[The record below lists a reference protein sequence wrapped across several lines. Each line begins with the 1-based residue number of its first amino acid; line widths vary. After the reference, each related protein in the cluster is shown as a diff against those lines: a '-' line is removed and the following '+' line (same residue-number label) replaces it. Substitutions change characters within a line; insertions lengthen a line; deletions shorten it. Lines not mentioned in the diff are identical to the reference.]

1 MHNSQIF
8 FLDTIYIH
16 IHQIIKDKSDNN
28 QLPSPGYHESIT
40 PGIARNGPSHPR
52 QNFHS
57 GIPV

>member
-28 QLPSPGYHESIT
+28 QLPSPGANVT
-40 PGIARNGPSHPR
+40 MRASHLALQRMYP
-52 QNFHS
+52 QS
-57 GIPV
+57 P